1 MGGAQ
6 VLGFAEALDL
16 VLRHAAQVRPPGSE
30 QVALLASAGRVLAG
44 EVLADR
50 DQPPFDRATRDGF
63 AVRAED
69 FTAGQRLGI
78 AGQVRAG
85 EAWVGEL
92 ASGCAIEIMTGA
104 PVPHGADAVAMLE
117 HADQAGGEVW
127 ATAGRSL
134 QAGENIV
141 RRASEARQ
149 GDVLLA
155 PGAAIGA
162 AEIALAASCGCVQLA
177 VYRQPKVAIVA
188 TGDELVELDQT
199 PQPHQI
205 RNSNSYALAAMV
217 QAAGG
222 RAQRLPIARDTRDDL
237 RDRIAE
243 GCKSDLLLLSGGVS
257 AGKYDLV
264 EDVLAEFGAEF
275 FFTGVKMQPGKPVVF
290 GRLPRA
296 ASRRASQ
303 PEDLD
308 AGVLIGTGF
317 SPSAT
322 SGSLIG
328 TGFSP
333 SETSASLIG
342 TGFSPSASSASLIGT
357 GFSPSESSASLI
369 GTGLSPSETSA
380 SLIGTGFS
388 PSETS
393 ASLIGTGFSPSESG
407 EEDGGALAPEG
418 TANEWTY
425 FFGLPGN
432 PVSTQVTFHCFVQPL
447 LRALCGAGVAGP
459 NFVQATLTEDIRVK
473 PGLTRFL
480 PASLTHDLTRPQVR
494 LVGWQGS
501 GDLAANARANCYAV
515 LPDGLDLRAGDAI
528 TLLLR

>member
-104 PVPHGADAVAMLE
+104 PVPYGADAVAMLE
-117 HADQAGGEVW
+117 YADQAGSEVW

-149 GDVLLA
+149 GDILLA
-155 PGAAIGA
+155 SGAAIGA

-308 AGVLIGTGF
+308 AGGTGF

-322 SGSLIG
+322 SASLTG

-333 SETSASLIG
+333 SATSASLIG
-342 TGFSPSASSASLIGT
+342 TGFSPSASSAV
-357 GFSPSESSASLI
+357 
-369 GTGLSPSETSA
+369 
-380 SLIGTGFS
+380 
-388 PSETS
+388 
-393 ASLIGTGFSPSESG
+393 LIGTGFSPSESG
-407 EEDGGALAPEG
+407 EKVGGALAPEG

-459 NFVQATLTEDIRVK
+459 NFVQATLTEDIRAR

-480 PASLTHDLTRPQVR
+480 PASLTHDLTKPQVR